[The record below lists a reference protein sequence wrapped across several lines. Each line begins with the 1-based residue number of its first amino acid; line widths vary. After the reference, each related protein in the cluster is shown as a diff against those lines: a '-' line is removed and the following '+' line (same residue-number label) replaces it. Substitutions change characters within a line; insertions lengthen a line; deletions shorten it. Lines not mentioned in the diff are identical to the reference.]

1 MRVLQKEADL
11 PRPPARATSSITPES
26 MSTSPWTT
34 QTRSTPSICE
44 SDNSMPD
51 NVRRPLLTVRAASTK
66 LCPCGV
72 NSIPDALCVRAS
84 GPFQRLRRRAHLA
97 LGQMQPRSQS
107 PPANRLQRR
116 NTFQNQRA
124 QLHFFHQIRRNQ
136 R

>member
-1 MRVLQKEADL
+1 
-11 PRPPARATSSITPES
+11 
-26 MSTSPWTT
+26 
-34 QTRSTPSICE
+34 
-44 SDNSMPD
+44 MPD
-51 NVRRPLLTVRAASTK
+51 NVRRPLLTVRAALYQT
-66 LCPCGV
+66 LPLRGQFHTRR
-72 NSIPDALCVRAS
+72 ALRQAS
-84 GPFQRLRRRAHLA
+84 GSFQRLRRRAHLA